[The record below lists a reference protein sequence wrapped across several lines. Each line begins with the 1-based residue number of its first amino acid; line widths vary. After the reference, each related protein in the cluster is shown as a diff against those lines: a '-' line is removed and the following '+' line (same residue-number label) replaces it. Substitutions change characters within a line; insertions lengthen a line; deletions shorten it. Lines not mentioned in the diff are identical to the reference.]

1 MAPWTLIRPER
12 HTKNMR
18 IYLSCMRCLIES
30 GKPSPEMF
38 AAELEESGLYRMK
51 CGRGHETVTCLQLM
65 KFG

>member
-1 MAPWTLIRPER
+1 
-12 HTKNMR
+12 
-18 IYLSCMRCLIES
+18 MRCLIES

-51 CGRGHETVTCLQLM
+51 CGRGHETVTCLQQM